1 MRNLRKKFK
10 TFFLKETVYLL
21 RIRNWKLKLQFYWI
35 NFRELEKSREK
46 RANSQ
51 NSRQFLTR
59 KFLIYINN
67 LPNISEKLFFYLFAD
82 DTNIYYESDNLFELE
97 AVINQELKLL
107 SQWLKINRLVLNIS
121 KTNFVIFHSYRRI
134 VHHNVTLLLDKK
146 SISEKSHIKYLGVLV
161 DQHLNWKYQIS
172 NVSKKI
178 SRSIGI
184 MYRLRNFV
192 DLQILKNLYYC
203 LIYSHL
209 IYGIEVW
216 GSACQTTMTP
226 IISLQ
231 KRAVRMMTFNDRIP
245 EVPGPLC
252 PFDPLFSVLELLKI
266 YDIFNLQVA
275 KFVYLCLRH
284 ETPSIFHDWF
294 TLTSS
299 IHRYATTS
307 RCIVDIT
314 NYTDVI
320 SVRELHCI
328 QETRTLSTM
337 EVNFSRSMVPLYG
350 IVYRLTYVSRFLF

>member
-1 MRNLRKKFK
+1 
-10 TFFLKETVYLL
+10 
-21 RIRNWKLKLQFYWI
+21 
-35 NFRELEKSREK
+35 
-46 RANSQ
+46 
-51 NSRQFLTR
+51 
-59 KFLIYINN
+59 
-67 LPNISEKLFFYLFAD
+67 
-82 DTNIYYESDNLFELE
+82 
-97 AVINQELKLL
+97 
-107 SQWLKINRLVLNIS
+107 
-121 KTNFVIFHSYRRI
+121 
-134 VHHNVTLLLDKK
+134 
-146 SISEKSHIKYLGVLV
+146 
-161 DQHLNWKYQIS
+161 
-172 NVSKKI
+172 
-178 SRSIGI
+178 

-231 KRAVRMMTFNDRIP
+231 KRAVRMITFNDRIP

-299 IHRYATTS
+299 IHRYATIS